1 MQHDVVFLNP
11 GFERLADVRL
21 VDPGHRM
28 VNLVV
33 NETGEPVKIDLEIA
47 SIMSKYRFYE
57 NKIGDMLG
65 TLIYSYIFAV
75 QPHLDIAQDFS
86 DSIIQEINPSQHARK
101 RAKKVIQSALS
112 KQYAEINIDSQI
124 QTNF

>member
-1 MQHDVVFLNP
+1 MVFLNP

-47 SIMSKYRFYE
+47 SIMSKYKFYE
-57 NKIGDMLG
+57 NKIGDMFG
-65 TLIYSYIFAV
+65 TLIYSIFL
-75 QPHLDIAQDFS
+75 PFS
-86 DSIIQEINPSQHARK
+86 PIWTLPGILLTASDHIEIILEKGLSLRCPWHVKQSNPETLMLESISNS
-101 RAKKVIQSALS
+101 LC
-112 KQYAEINIDSQI
+112 Y
-124 QTNF
+124 